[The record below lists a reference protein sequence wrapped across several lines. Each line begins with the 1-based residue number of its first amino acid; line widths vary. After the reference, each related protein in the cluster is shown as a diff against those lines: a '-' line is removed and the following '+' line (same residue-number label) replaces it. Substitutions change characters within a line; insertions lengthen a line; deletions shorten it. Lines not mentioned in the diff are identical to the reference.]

1 MSSRRATARPRRK
14 TGSRS
19 PSAYRRRAHSSRSTC
34 LVSRRTRRTPRT
46 RSNSSTT
53 SCGRRSSRRSAT
65 RCPIRTRTW
74 RRRRWS
80 NRKSATAPASIPRKR
95 SRSCSMS
102 TCRRR
107 ATTSAPAPAPGTG
120 SRPASNSRISRGTM
134 PLLEIREVSKNFG
147 TVAAV
152 DRVSLSV
159 EHGELF
165 ALLGPSGC
173 GKTTLLRLI
182 AGFEL
187 PDRGRIVIDG
197 SDVTG
202 VPPYRRPVNMMFQSY
217 ALFPHL
223 DVGGNV
229 AFGLK
234 QEGMERRRREA
245 RVAEMLALVQ
255 MSDYAR
261 RRPHELSGG
270 QKQRVALA
278 RALAKMP
285 KLLLLDEPLAALD
298 RKLREETRLELV
310 GIQERVGTSF
320 VFVTHDQEEALGM
333 ASRIAV
339 MERGRV
345 AQIGGAAEI
354 YERPNSRF
362 VADFVGAVNLFDGV
376 LVAGFNMLSLGVR
389 GIEAALPL
397 AEAIDLPEGA
407 EATLAVRP
415 EKLRLSAV
423 QPEGIGIAATV
434 SSGGYQGGVSIVH
447 LTAIPGQVL
456 KAQMTSASAAA
467 FNRG

>member
-1 MSSRRATARPRRK
+1 
-14 TGSRS
+14 
-19 PSAYRRRAHSSRSTC
+19 
-34 LVSRRTRRTPRT
+34 
-46 RSNSSTT
+46 
-53 SCGRRSSRRSAT
+53 
-65 RCPIRTRTW
+65 
-74 RRRRWS
+74 
-80 NRKSATAPASIPRKR
+80 
-95 SRSCSMS
+95 
-102 TCRRR
+102 
-107 ATTSAPAPAPGTG
+107 
-120 SRPASNSRISRGTM
+120 M
-134 PLLEIREVSKNFG
+134 PLLEISEVSKNFG
-147 TVAAV
+147 AVTAV

-187 PDRGRIVIDG
+187 PDCGRITIDG
-197 SDVTG
+197 SDVTE

-223 DVGGNV
+223 DVASNV

-298 RKLREETRLELV
+298 RKLREETRLELI

-339 MERGRV
+339 MNKGGV
-345 AQIGGAAEI
+345 AQIGSAAEI
-354 YERPNSRF
+354 YEWPTSRF

-376 LVAGFNMLSLGVR
+376 LAAGFNALALKVPGL
-389 GIEAALPL
+389 ETPLPL
-397 AEAIDLPEGA
+397 PAAIDLPVDSQVA
-407 EATLAVRP
+407 LAVRP
-415 EKLRLSAV
+415 EKMRLSAAR
-423 QPEGIGIAATV
+423 PDGIAVAATV
-434 SSGGYQGGVSIVH
+434 EGINYQGGLSIVH
-447 LTAIPGQVL
+447 LAAKSGHRL
-456 KAQMTSASAAA
+456 KAQMASEAATA
-467 FNRG
+467 FERGMPIWASWDPADGVVLTR